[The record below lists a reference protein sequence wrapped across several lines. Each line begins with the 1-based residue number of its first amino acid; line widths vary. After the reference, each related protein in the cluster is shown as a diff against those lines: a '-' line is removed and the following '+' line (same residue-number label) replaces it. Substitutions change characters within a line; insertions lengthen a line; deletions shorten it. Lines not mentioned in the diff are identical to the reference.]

1 MAPVSLAPMKE
12 KLQEAKKKHS
22 TDTRL
27 QVQVRRPIASQSVL
41 YFERHPESGIGGLN
55 CFKLGLFRASIL
67 NEAHVPFAL
76 ASKLLSRNH

>member
-1 MAPVSLAPMKE
+1 MKE

-27 QVQVRRPIASQSVL
+27 QVQVTRPFASQSVL

-55 CFKLGLFRASIL
+55 CFKLGLFRL
-67 NEAHVPFAL
+67 PF
-76 ASKLLSRNH
+76 